1 MPAQTLY
8 LVYLCLNAMHGG
20 HLGCLRDMDACSGAT
35 DVRVAAQALSE
46 VLPSVAEKKVGKG
59 GFMVLRPDSGDPV
72 EAVLQALKA
81 AEKVFGVETNAKG
94 FKVMLRTC
102 SILAGNV
109 ALEVSISHYLR
120 SLWPCFSQNN
130 DYCCCSITS
139 VCAQV
144 PRGAGV
150 IQGDGIN
157 LASLSKILSAVLEAG
172 YSAEVRPAPPS
183 SESACPAVPPCPCM
197 AF

>member
-1 MPAQTLY
+1 M
-8 LVYLCLNAMHGG
+8 G
-20 HLGCLRDMDACSGAT
+20 ACSRAT

-72 EAVLQALKA
+72 KAVLQALKA
-81 AEKVFGVETNAKG
+81 AEKVFGAESNAKG

-102 SILAGNV
+102 SILAGIV
-109 ALEVSISHYLR
+109 GLEVGISHDMR
-120 SLWPCFSQNN
+120 WPWPCFSQNN
-130 DYCCCSITS
+130 DFCCYSVTS
-139 VCAQV
+139 VCVQV

-172 YSAEVRPAPPS
+172 YSAEVRPAPPC
-183 SESACPAVPPCPCM
+183 SESACPAVPPCPRMTLSDTPNLQCHPP
-197 AF
+197 AC